1 MDITDAPIQ
10 CPDCLGE
17 KRVLAFVDG
26 HRPDGTSFGGL
37 RSVNCSTCFGEG
49 TIDAEFHARREI
61 GKKLRAERIAKRQSL
76 LEAARDR
83 GISPSELSAIEQGRA
98 ALSAPS
104 TDAKVRG

>member
-1 MDITDAPIQ
+1 MDITGAPIQ

-26 HRPDGTSFGGL
+26 HRADGTRFGGL
-37 RSVNCSTCFGEG
+37 RSINCFTCSGSG

-61 GKKLRAERIAKRQSL
+61 GKKLRAERVGKRQSL
-76 LEAARDR
+76 LEAARER

-104 TDAKVRG
+104 TNGAVE